1 MTITVRPAELSE
13 ILDMREMYRSEM
25 RCQIIHD
32 SIHARPGWTREYV
45 ITIDDTVAGY
55 GSIAVLGPWTD
66 KPTLYEFFVLKENT
80 LRVFDLF
87 QSLLTATGAVMV
99 ETQSSDVLLA
109 TLLHAFTRN
118 VEAEAILFEDKRRTA
133 LTIPEAEFRQRTP
146 DDAPAVAALSLDRD
160 AKWVVT
166 VDGAIAATGDILYHY
181 NRPYGDI
188 YMAVAE
194 PYRRRGIGSWIVQEL
209 KRACY
214 EGGSV
219 PAARCNPAN
228 VASRSTL
235 QKAGFVPC
243 GVILHGTVAAS

>member
-1 MTITVRPAELSE
+1 MTITVRSAKLSD
-13 ILDMREMYRSEM
+13 ILDLREMYRSAM

-32 SIHARPGWTREYV
+32 SIHTRSGWTREYL
-45 ITIDDTVAGY
+45 IAIDDVVAGY
-55 GSIAVLGPWTD
+55 GSVAVLGPWTD
-66 KPTLYEFFVLKENT
+66 KPTLYEFFILKEHV
-80 LRVFDLF
+80 LRVFDIF
-87 QSLLTATGAVMV
+87 RSLLAATGAVMV
-99 ETQSSDVLLA
+99 ETQSNDVLLT
-109 TLLHAFTRN
+109 TLLHVFTRN
-118 VEAEAILFEDKRRTA
+118 VEAEAILFEDKLHTA
-133 LTIPEAEFRQRTP
+133 LISPGAEFRQRTP
-146 DDAPAVAALSLDRD
+146 DDAAAVAALSLDRD

-194 PYRRRGIGSWIVQEL
+194 PYRRRGIGAWIVQEL
-209 KRACY
+209 KRVCY

-235 QKAGFVPC
+235 QKAGLVPC
-243 GVILHGTVAAS
+243 GVILHGTVAPT